1 MADQPGRP
9 AMTMRE
15 IRTALGH
22 TDPPVL
28 VEATRYA
35 VSVLPRND
43 VNFNAYALYVQRRRD
58 GWGITDGAGWVA
70 DWQRHWTLDHYDA
83 LLFPELDDALT
94 FARKLAPGHRVNGI
108 TAVEAY
114 RRTHES

>member
-1 MADQPGRP
+1 MTDQPGRP

-28 VEATRYA
+28 VEATRYT
-35 VSVLPRND
+35 VSVLPRDD
-43 VNFNAYALYVQRRRD
+43 VNFNAYALYVQRRRG

-70 DWQRHWTLDHYDA
+70 DWQHRWTLDHYDA
-83 LLFPELDDALT
+83 LLFAELTDALAL
-94 FARKLAPGHRVNGI
+94 ARKLAPGVTVNGA
-108 TAVEAY
+108 TAIDAY

>member
-1 MADQPGRP
+1 MTDQPPRP

-28 VEATRYA
+28 VEATQYT
-35 VSVLPRND
+35 VSVLPRDD
-43 VNFNAYALYVQRRRD
+43 VNFNAHALYVQRKRG
-58 GWGITDGAGWVA
+58 GWGITDGAGWVEGPNG
-70 DWQRHWTLDHYDA
+70 HWTLDFYEA
-83 LLFPELDDALT
+83 LVFDDLAEALAL
-94 FARKLAPGHRVNGI
+94 ARKLAPTVSVNGR
-108 TAVEAY
+108 TALDAY